1 MNWNT
6 IFLLKLKIFVVIK
19 MHDKKTNSDLLE
31 IIRHVFA
38 TDIFPNLPE
47 TQHSTAEMIQH
58 GLNIASRALEQ
69 ASKDAASLTT
79 LSNQNTANLKATLEL
94 KNLAKDIREQKH
106 DSNLLG
112 PIVGILEDQI
122 KRRLELSNPDYLTN
136 RKFSQPKAN

>member
-1 MNWNT
+1 
-6 IFLLKLKIFVVIK
+6 
-19 MHDKKTNSDLLE
+19 MHDKKINSDLLE

-38 TDIFPNLPE
+38 TDISPNLPE
-47 TQHSTAEMIQH
+47 TQHLTAKMIQH
-58 GLNIASRALEQ
+58 GLDIASRDLKQ
-69 ASKDAASLTT
+69 APKEGTNLTT
-79 LSNQNTANLKATLEL
+79 LSNQNTANLRATLEL
-94 KNLAKDIREQKH
+94 ENMAKDIREQKY

>member
-19 MHDKKTNSDLLE
+19 MHDKKINSDLLE

-38 TDIFPNLPE
+38 TDISPNLPE
-47 TQHSTAEMIQH
+47 TQHSTAKMIQH
-58 GLNIASRALEQ
+58 GLDIASRDLKQ
-69 ASKDAASLTT
+69 APKEAANLTA
-79 LSNQNTANLKATLEL
+79 LSNQNTANLKAKRKLE
-94 KNLAKDIREQKH
+94 NLAKDIREQKY